1 MKLLK
6 KYFLQCKI
14 WKKLTECNFFFQS
27 SAKDSMTYF
36 NISVALKHHRGDSNH
51 HNKGNNLGNF
61 SKSHTSAN
69 TTFPWITKNLT
80 IFTFHCLEPIIAIL
94 SFRRKSNL
102 KKTCNYFFQYS
113 KKYARRPKFEESI
126 LKRSRVSL
134 KLHMNLRICIGIL
147 LTSLKV

>member
-51 HNKGNNLGNF
+51 HNKDNNLGNF

-69 TTFPWITKNLT
+69 TAFPWITKNLT

-113 KKYARRPKFEESI
+113 KSMQEDRSSKRAFCKDYA
-126 LKRSRVSL
+126 SL
-134 KLHMNLRICIGIL
+134 WNCTWIWEFA
-147 LTSLKV
+147 